1 MEERISVLCELI
13 EHSSQANRLLLS
25 NAIAME
31 NGEIAEAQK
40 FLQEA
45 TELLK
50 IMIKDVFVET
60 KEVCVETDEEDD
72 YDFSVLDLSKLL
84 TIITYNASAL
94 ISSLIKKDS
103 ETVIDILK
111 KKVVL
116 AINACVSLTSSIL
129 LN

>member
-1 MEERISVLCELI
+1 MEEKISVLCELI
-13 EHSSQANRLLLS
+13 EHSSQANKLLLS

-50 IMIKDVFVET
+50 VMIKDVFVEA
-60 KEVCVETDEEDD
+60 KEICVETDEEDD
-72 YDFSVLDLSKLL
+72 YDFSVLDLAKLL
-84 TIITYNASAL
+84 TVVTYNASAL
-94 ISSLIKKDS
+94 ISSLSNNDS
-103 ETVIDILK
+103 EAVIEILK
-111 KKVVL
+111 KKISTS
-116 AINACVSLTSSIL
+116 INACVSLTSSIL

>member
-1 MEERISVLCELI
+1 MQEKISILCELI
-13 EHSSQANRLLLS
+13 EHSSQANKLLLS

-40 FLQEA
+40 FLKEA

-50 IMIKDVFVET
+50 VMINDVFVEA
-60 KEVCVETDEEDD
+60 KEICYETDEEDD

-84 TIITYNASAL
+84 TVVTYNASAL
-94 ISSLIKKDS
+94 ISSLSNNDS
-103 ETVIDILK
+103 EAVIEILK
-111 KKVVL
+111 KKVVS
-116 AINACVSLTSSIL
+116 AINACVSLISSIL

>member
-1 MEERISVLCELI
+1 MQEKISILCELI
-13 EHSSQANRLLLS
+13 EHSSQANKLLLS

-40 FLQEA
+40 FLKEA

-50 IMIKDVFVET
+50 VMINDVFVEA
-60 KEVCVETDEEDD
+60 KEICYETDEEDD

-84 TIITYNASAL
+84 TVVTYNASAL
-94 ISSLIKKDS
+94 ISSLSNNDS
-103 ETVIDILK
+103 EAVIEILK
-111 KKVVL
+111 KKVVS

>member
-1 MEERISVLCELI
+1 MEEKISVLCELI
-13 EHSSQANRLLLS
+13 EHSSQANKLLLS

-40 FLQEA
+40 FLKEA

-50 IMIKDVFVET
+50 VMINDVFVEA
-60 KEVCVETDEEDD
+60 KEICYETDEEDD

-84 TIITYNASAL
+84 TVVTYNASAL
-94 ISSLIKKDS
+94 ISSLSNNDS
-103 ETVIDILK
+103 EAVIEILK

>member
-1 MEERISVLCELI
+1 MEEKISVLCELI
-13 EHSSQANRLLLS
+13 EHSSQANKLLLS

-40 FLQEA
+40 FLKEA

-50 IMIKDVFVET
+50 VMINDVFVEA
-60 KEVCVETDEEDD
+60 KEICAETDEEDD

-84 TIITYNASAL
+84 TVVTYNASAL
-94 ISSLIKKDS
+94 ISSLSNNDS
-103 ETVIDILK
+103 EAVIEILK

>member
-1 MEERISVLCELI
+1 MQEKISILCELI
-13 EHSSQANRLLLS
+13 EHSSQANKLLLS

-40 FLQEA
+40 FLKEA

-50 IMIKDVFVET
+50 VMINDVFVEA
-60 KEVCVETDEEDD
+60 KEICYETDEEDD

-84 TIITYNASAL
+84 TVVTYNASAL
-94 ISSLIKKDS
+94 ISSLSNNDS
-103 ETVIDILK
+103 EAVIEILK